1 MFLFFR
7 SNKSLNLISDQQLDF
22 EGNSAAN
29 VSENTTNTVFDE
41 DNIKPNHEKKIHK
54 LEKSRSHHSSSSSG
68 SQKSRSKEIRS
79 R

>member
-7 SNKSLNLISDQQLDF
+7 SNKSLNLISDQQLDL
-22 EGNSAAN
+22 EGNGAPN
-29 VSENTTNTVFDE
+29 VSENTTNAVFDE
-41 DNIKPNHEKKIHK
+41 ENVKPHHERKVHK

-68 SQKSRSKEIRS
+68 SQKSRSKETRS

>member
-22 EGNSAAN
+22 EGNSAPN
-29 VSENTTNTVFDE
+29 VSENNTNTVFDE
-41 DNIKPNHEKKIHK
+41 DNIKPYHEKKIHK